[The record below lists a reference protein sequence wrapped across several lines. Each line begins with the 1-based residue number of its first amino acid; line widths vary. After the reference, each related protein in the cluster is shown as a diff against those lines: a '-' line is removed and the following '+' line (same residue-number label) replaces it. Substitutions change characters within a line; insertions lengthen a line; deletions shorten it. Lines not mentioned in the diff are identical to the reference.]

1 MLAHTW
7 NIDFPEQPLDESEFT
22 SWLQTVPE
30 GNYFSAAI
38 VLDPGGE
45 PIAGFQ
51 GANTTPQ
58 RPAARLTFDY
68 WGLPEKD
75 DALFPIFLEQLES
88 EREHEGALALGVWIR
103 DSLTRRAEL
112 LREAG
117 YDVIQVVPAT
127 RLYVPSANLDVCD
140 AKLAQL
146 QAEGLTFASIAQLI
160 EAGYDWK
167 RNLYDATDEMAQDVP
182 STEAYQRMDFEA
194 YAKMV
199 ANTAVYNYDL
209 MYVAMDGN
217 SIVGYTRV
225 SPLAAKPDAART
237 GLSGVRRTYRRR
249 GIVSALKSLSI
260 RALQNQGIEW
270 LFTDNDETN
279 PLLKLNLAI
288 GFEEFMQ
295 FHQYGKSY

>member
-1 MLAHTW
+1 M
-7 NIDFPEQPLDESEFT
+7 
-22 SWLQTVPE
+22 PE

-38 VLDPGGE
+38 VLGADGE
-45 PIAGFQ
+45 PVAGFQ

-58 RPAARLTFDY
+58 KPAARLTFDY
-68 WGLPEKD
+68 WGKPEHD
-75 DALFPIFLEQLES
+75 DELFPIFLEYMES
-88 EREHEGALALGVWIR
+88 ELIQEEALALGVWIR
-103 DSLTRRAEL
+103 DSRTRRAEM
-112 LREAG
+112 LRDAG

-127 RLYVPSANLDVCD
+127 RLHVPSANLDVCD

-146 QAEGLTFASIAQLI
+146 QSQGLTFASIAQLI

-167 RNLYDATDEMAQDVP
+167 PNLYDATDEMAQDVP
-182 STEAYQRMDFEA
+182 STDAYQRMDFEA

-199 ANTAVYNYDL
+199 ANTAVYYYDL
-209 MYVAMDGN
+209 MFVAMDGD

-237 GLSGVRRTYRRR
+237 GLSGVRRSYRRR

-260 RALQNQGIEW
+260 RSLQQHGVEW

-279 PLLKLNLAI
+279 PLLQLNLAI

-295 FHQYGKSY
+295 FHQYGKPRL